1 MIKRIKYGFFIAG
14 LLLCC
19 LFAGYYFGYC
29 RGKGIVPEEALRQST
44 TEEDIKIT
52 YNKTIAIVN
61 LDEGTKQQGEQENF
75 GIRLIDTITD
85 DVVITGLE
93 DARRGIESGT
103 YSAYMVIPA
112 TFSEQVCTITTQP
125 VKSEITYA
133 IGSSLTGEEREA
145 VIYRMESIFQLF
157 NNNLSKVYLSSVLA
171 AYHKAQDSASSIISN
186 DTEDMELL
194 LQVRGEDLI
203 EYIETPLVTMVEN
216 DIPKLDLAD
225 HYAKNSET
233 IEQINTAYQGFNKEG
248 MEAIELIK
256 EDFDQTAETIGRLQG
271 EFKSMEETVEALTGT
286 PWNDS
291 EQAAKEDALYQAKKD
306 ALTGVPDADGG
317 QTEEGEADSE
327 GTDENETD
335 GERTDEDGSE
345 GDGAGGDGAEEKP
358 AEGILIAYN
367 SSLQEKQEEM
377 LLAFLERLR
386 KETNLPKKDAQEAYI
401 DKFLKE
407 QSAFPAI
414 DIETVDQEIDAL
426 IQTAKDS
433 RTLRNEEIEKRRG
446 EWEQIQEQMETT
458 RASYDEVNAAHEE
471 TKKAMTSFDLA
482 SFIDEGQI
490 NGYLQQMKD
499 SLGDVEAKVGNQ
511 ITDYEEYVSR
521 VYEATDNDIR
531 SFEEEIVRGQEQ
543 SEKKLVQ
550 GLEEAK
556 NSRQE
561 NNENN
566 LRLLNE
572 LIIQMPYTR
581 IGEVEN
587 REVYDFIAEPIL
599 TNNQSKAK
607 KVIREKEGIR
617 PETVVSITV
626 FCIFILLLGGVQIV
640 VQRRKMTEQ

>member
-29 RGKGIVPEEALRQST
+29 RGKGIVPEEALRQSAGK
-44 TEEDIKIT
+44 EDIKIT

-61 LDEGTKQQGEQENF
+61 LDEGIQQEEEQENY

-112 TFSEQVCTITTQP
+112 AFSEQVCTITTQP

-133 IGSSLTGEEREA
+133 LGSGLTGEEREA
-145 VIYRMESIFQLF
+145 VIYRMEAIFQLF

-203 EYIETPLVTMVEN
+203 EYIETPPVTMVEN
-216 DIPKLDLAD
+216 DIPQLDLAD

-233 IEQINTAYQGFNKEG
+233 IEQIYTAYQGFNKKG
-248 MEAIELIK
+248 MEEIELIK
-256 EDFDQTAETIGRLQG
+256 EDFDQTAETIGKLQG
-271 EFKSMEETVEALTGT
+271 ELVSMEETVETLTGI

-291 EQAAKEDALYQAKKD
+291 DQAAKEDALYQAKKD
-306 ALTGVPDADGG
+306 ALTGVPDAEGDE
-317 QTEEGEADSE
+317 TEEGETGS
-327 GTDENETD
+327 N
-335 GERTDEDGSE
+335 RIDEDGTE
-345 GDGAGGDGAEEKP
+345 GNGADEDEAGGDNTGEKQP
-358 AEGILIAYN
+358 EGILTAYN

-386 KETNLPKKDAQEAYI
+386 KETNLPKEDAQEAYI
-401 DKFLKE
+401 DEFLKE

-414 DIETVDQEIDAL
+414 DIAAVDQEIDAL

-471 TKKAMTSFDLA
+471 TKTAMTSFDLT
-482 SFIDEGQI
+482 SFIDESEI

-499 SLGDVEAKVGNQ
+499 SLRDVETKVGNQ
-511 ITDYEEYVSR
+511 ITDYEEYVSD

-543 SEKKLVQ
+543 SEKKLAL

-599 TNNQSKAK
+599 TNNQSEAK
-607 KVIREKEGIR
+607 KVIREKEGIQ
-617 PETVVSITV
+617 PETVVFITV
-626 FCIFILLLGGVQIV
+626 FCIFILLLGSVQIV
-640 VQRRKMTEQ
+640 VQRRKMTQQWE

>member
-29 RGKGIVPEEALRQST
+29 QGKGIVPEEALRQST

-112 TFSEQVCTITTQP
+112 AFSEQVCTITTQP

-133 IGSSLTGEEREA
+133 LGSNLTGEEREA

-291 EQAAKEDALYQAKKD
+291 EQSAKEDALYQAKKD

-317 QTEEGEADSE
+317 
-327 GTDENETD
+327 ET
-335 GERTDEDGSE
+335 
-345 GDGAGGDGAEEKP
+345 
-358 AEGILIAYN
+358 EGILIAYN

-401 DKFLKE
+401 DEFLKE

-433 RTLRNEEIEKRRG
+433 RTLRNEEIEKKRG

-499 SLGDVEAKVGNQ
+499 SLGDVETKVGNQ

-599 TNNQSKAK
+599 TNNQSEAK